1 MKKILLSAIAIGSM
15 ATLADAAIDC
25 NMRLSDGSAIK
36 GELLTEKLVGETIF
50 APSLELAPDIVKSV
64 TLRGTNGVAALE
76 LANSDKLTMTLATE
90 AFRLKSIIGVFD
102 VPRAN
107 VKALTLTTRPDGAKC
122 CGGDGLVYWC
132 TFESEADV
140 ENPAV
145 GPQGKYICGDFVPG
159 KVGNAISFPAY
170 RTGVLVNIPQGVIRE
185 RGCIEF
191 WAKLVDGKYS
201 FIDGGDPYLFD
212 CVSGSEFFHIEFN
225 ANNGGGN
232 SGLCSGMPGA
242 GCTSERGYRGSMP
255 YDVVF
260 THGSAREWHHY
271 ALVWD
276 VDGLNVNGEMVY
288 SALMLDGRFVSKVHW
303 PSYAGPVNEQF
314 SINAEREF
322 ILSIPVMTRR
332 ARTHSKAPVAIDEF
346 KIWNFAKTTF
356 DL

>member
-1 MKKILLSAIAIGSM
+1 MKKILLSAIAISSM

-25 NMRLSDGSAIK
+25 NMRLSDGSTIK
-36 GELLTEKLVGETIF
+36 GELLTDKLVGETIF
-50 APSLELAPDIVKSV
+50 APSLELAPNIIKSV

-90 AFRLKSIIGVFD
+90 EFRLKSIIGEFN
-102 VPRAN
+102 VPRSN
-107 VKALTLTTRPDGAKC
+107 VRSMTLAVKRDAASLAAGGA
-122 CGGDGLVYWC
+122 LVYWC
-132 TFESEADV
+132 SFDSEADIQK
-140 ENPAV
+140 PQV
-145 GPQGKYICGDFVPG
+145 GPTGKYICGDFVPG
-159 KVGNAISFPAY
+159 KLGNAISFPAY
-170 RTGVLVNIPQGVIRE
+170 RSGVLVNLPAGTIGE

-242 GCTSERGYRGSMP
+242 GCTSQRGYLGSMP
-255 YDVVF
+255 YDAVLPY
-260 THGSAREWHHY
+260 GSMREWHHY

-276 VDGLNVNGEMVY
+276 IDGFKVNGEMVY
-288 SALMLDGRFVSKVHW
+288 SALMLDGRFISKVHW

-314 SINAEREF
+314 SLNAEREF
-322 ILSIPVMTRR
+322 ILSIPVMPRR